1 MTNSTT
7 ARPIGTLWMA
17 ATTLGDIKDI
27 PLRSLELLRTCPF
40 LVFEEDKQARQ
51 FLKAAGV
58 QRQWMRYTEQRE
70 TFTLEE
76 LEKELKAGNDALYMS
91 DQGTPGLADPGRDL
105 VEVAVKIGA
114 KLRVVPGPSSLTAT
128 ISVCPIDCRRFQ
140 FAGFAPRDEGD
151 REQFLQTY
159 LDHPWPTVLF
169 DTPYRMKQF
178 FETLAKVLQNSERRI
193 FVGVDISAENEEF
206 WWGKADKIYKTVLA
220 QTEKRN
226 YVVIVEGNGKE
237 ITPRKPSRP
246 QNQRPASS
254 GHKPGQKPFSPKN
267 KAQGGSHPRGKKPL
281 GRR

>member
-1 MTNSTT
+1 
-7 ARPIGTLWMA
+7 MA
-17 ATTLGDIKDI
+17 ATTLGDPKDI
-27 PLRSLELLRTCPF
+27 PLRSLELLRTVPF

-70 TFTLEE
+70 AFTLEE
-76 LEKELKAGNDALYMS
+76 LERELKAGNDALYMS

-105 VEVAVKIGA
+105 VEVAVRIGA

-140 FAGFAPRDEGD
+140 FAGFPPRDEQD
-151 REQFLQTY
+151 REVFFRNH

-178 FETLAKVLQNSERRI
+178 FETLEKVLRGTGRKI
-193 FVGVDISAENEEF
+193 FVGLDISSESEDF
-206 WWGKADKIYKTVLA
+206 WWGTAETVLKKVHELP
-220 QTEKRN
+220 EKKN
-226 YVVIVEGNGKE
+226 YVVIVSGNGKDS
-237 ITPRKPSRP
+237 IPRKSRSTGDHHRSQP
-246 QNQRPASS
+246 KSNEPGKKRFDSS
-254 GHKPGQKPFSPKN
+254 
-267 KAQGGSHPRGKKPL
+267 RGKTKPKAAKFS

>member
-1 MTNSTT
+1 MTNTPSH
-7 ARPIGTLWMA
+7 PPVGTLWMA

-70 TFTLEE
+70 AFTLEE
-76 LEKELKAGNDALYMS
+76 LEKELRAGNDALYMS

-105 VEVAVKIGA
+105 VEVAIKIGA

-140 FAGFAPRDEGD
+140 FAGFPPRDESE
-151 REQFLQTY
+151 RESFLRQH
-159 LDHPWPTVLF
+159 LEHPWPTVLF
-169 DTPYRMKQF
+169 DTPYRMRQF
-178 FETLAKVLQNSERRI
+178 FETLAKVLQGSGRKV

-206 WWGKADKIYKTVLA
+206 WWGPAETIFGKVTA
-220 QTEKRN
+220 QTDKRN
-226 YVVIVEGNGKE
+226 YVVIIEGSGRDLPLKKA
-237 ITPRKPSRP
+237 PAF
-246 QNQRPASS
+246 RPASNNRTHENNRFKGQDS
-254 GHKPGQKPFSPKN
+254 RKKPG
-267 KAQGGSHPRGKKPL
+267 APRRGEKKPT
-281 GRR
+281 RFR